1 MASLIARR
9 HLNATQTEL
18 STVMQRLA
26 SGKRIN
32 SARDDAAG
40 LAIAT
45 RMTSTING
53 LAVANRGI
61 LDSQSMLL
69 TAEGALG
76 AVDSNLQRMR
86 ELALQA
92 LNPTL
97 NRTDREALQAEVAQI
112 KEEVGRIAAQTRF
125 NGRNLIDRGAVLNAS
140 DFEPGTSFERID
152 FTALEGEELIA
163 AQKQVIVDQL
173 RNRWLA
179 EAEDLIAEQYGLTGD
194 GATIE
199 IFIDEPPEP
208 GLEGF
213 AAYIRSTSEPATG
226 LGVDI
231 ELHINLQSFLPLNP
245 PTSGPV
251 GDPINFANALGLSD
265 RTIAHEMVHAVNRR
279 NINTG
284 TSRWFEEGVA
294 DFIHGAD
301 ERVINYLAGAGGAGD
316 SPTENFV
323 GNNVTNRDAL
333 AAEIGDG
340 TGGPDAW
347 NTAGE
352 YAASYLAVKYLDQAI
367 RDTGGNGVRD
377 IFDKMKADPLT
388 VGVNEAIQAVLAD
401 LNTLNGATALQV
413 NGLGGSGFT
422 DEASFLTAFTATGDA
437 AGGGSQ
443 FIRDKMTLLDDDTG
457 SIGGSDYGGFVTDAD
472 EVIPNDVNWQAEP
485 LDNWEIV
492 WPEGFEPPVPGL
504 GLETET
510 EVTRIQVGTGIGDTI
525 DITLG
530 GANLDALRIA
540 DIDVST
546 GDNSVLATI
555 DKAIEHV
562 AMQRGLLGASIN
574 RLEMAFDTNSLYS
587 LNLSEARS
595 RIEDADYAAEITRL
609 SSLQVRQQAGIAMLS
624 QANAQ
629 PQLVLQLL
637 Q

>member
-1 MASLIARR
+1 MAQR
-9 HLNATQTEL
+9 HLNSAQSEIG
-18 STVMQRLA
+18 TVMQRLA

-45 RMTSTING
+45 RMTAQING
-53 LAVANRGI
+53 LGVANRGI

-76 AVDSNLQRMR
+76 AIDSNLQRMR

-97 NRTDREALQAEVAQI
+97 NGTDREALQAEVSQLKDEI
-112 KEEVGRIAAQTRF
+112 GRIASQSTF
-125 NGRNLIDRGAVLNAS
+125 NDRNLIDRGAVYNAF
-140 DFEPGTSFERID
+140 DFEPGTSFDRID
-152 FTALEGEELIA
+152 FSALEGDELIA

-179 EAEDLIAEQYGLTGD
+179 EAESLIAEQYGLTGD
-194 GATIE
+194 GARIE
-199 IFIDEPPEP
+199 IFIDEPPEA

-213 AAYIRSTSEPATG
+213 AAYVRSTSNPSTG
-226 LGVDI
+226 LGEDI

-251 GDPINFANALGLSD
+251 GDPINFYNALGLND
-265 RTIAHEMVHAVNRR
+265 RTIAHEMVHAINRR
-279 NINTG
+279 NIDTG

-301 ERVINYLAGAGGAGD
+301 ERIINYLAAAGGGSD
-316 SPTENFV
+316 SVREAFV

-340 TGGPDAW
+340 TGGADAW

-377 IFDKMKADPLT
+377 IFDKMKVDPLT
-388 VGVNEAIQAVLAD
+388 VGVDEAIQQVLAD
-401 LNTLNGATALQV
+401 LNAANGATALQV
-413 NGLGGSGFT
+413 DGLGGAGFT
-422 DEASFLTAFTATGDA
+422 DEASFLTAFTAAGDA

-443 FIRDKMTLLDDDTG
+443 FILDRMTLLDDDTG
-457 SIGGSDYGGFVTDAD
+457 SITGSDYGGFVTDAD

-485 LDNWEIV
+485 LENWEIV
-492 WPEGFEPPVPGL
+492 WPEGFEPPVETA

-510 EVTRIQVGTGIGDTI
+510 ETISVQVGTAGGDTL
-525 DITLG
+525 DIALG
-530 GANLDALRIA
+530 GANLEALRIEDLDVA
-540 DIDVST
+540 D
-546 GDNSVLATI
+546 GDDAVLATL

-562 AMQRGLLGASIN
+562 ALQRGLLGASIN
-574 RLEMAFDTNSLYS
+574 RLEMAFDTNSIFQ
-587 LNLSEARS
+587 LNLTAARS
-595 RIEDADYAAEITRL
+595 RIEDADYAAEIARL
-609 SSLQVRQQAGIAMLS
+609 SSLQVQQQAGIAMLS
-624 QANAQ
+624 QANVQ
-629 PQLVLQLL
+629 PRLVLQLL
-637 Q
+637 ESF